1 MQAWGGFYGI
11 AAAGL
16 GLLVAMA
23 AWRPDHAGHHV
34 YALSLPISRARY
46 AGFRFA
52 AGMLFLAPALLALLL
67 GAAVVAM
74 TGAIPSGLHAY
85 PVALALRFALAA
97 MVAFAL
103 FFAIASSTQKTA
115 GIIVAL
121 IAGMFFA
128 QYLLVMFGS
137 DFDVLGPLGDFIFI
151 RPGILSV
158 FSGRWML
165 VDV

>member
-1 MQAWGGFYGI
+1 MCVRSFGAHR
-11 AAAGL
+11 
-16 GLLVAMA
+16 
-23 AWRPDHAGHHV
+23 WRW
-34 YALSLPISRARY
+34 
-46 AGFRFA
+46 
-52 AGMLFLAPALLALLL
+52 
-67 GAAVVAM
+67 
-74 TGAIPSGLHAY
+74 AIH
-85 PVALALRFALAA
+85 LRFALAA
-97 MVAFAL
+97 MVAFSV

-121 IAGMFFA
+121 IGGVFFA
-128 QYLLVMFGS
+128 QYLLVMLGS